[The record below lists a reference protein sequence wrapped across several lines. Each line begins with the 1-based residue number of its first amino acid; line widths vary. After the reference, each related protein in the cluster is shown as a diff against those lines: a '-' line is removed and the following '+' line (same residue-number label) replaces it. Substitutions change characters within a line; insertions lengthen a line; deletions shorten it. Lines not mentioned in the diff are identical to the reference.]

1 MGAPVLVGAGIGAI
15 SSLAM
20 GKDPLMGAAMGGLSG
35 GAFGGSA
42 GFGSGFTEGGLMDL
56 GSGMLTS
63 SIPEVATQGAAQSA
77 MTAGAPSSLLSGAGT
92 PVDMALNPLN
102 AGSSL
107 LSSSGAP
114 VTATQAGFQ
123 AASPMGVVADNAFI
137 NPSTYMGGL
146 DDMGSSGLTTGGGFV
161 PQPTDATTAANL
173 QEFGGLTTPP
183 KTSLLDDIGTTAY
196 EGISSMSPME
206 QVQLGQ
212 MGLDAFTPE
221 EQQQMQAQLGQIRP
235 AQEVSAGKPLAITPP
250 RRTFKPRFA

>member
-42 GFGSGFTEGGLMDL
+42 GFGSGFTEGGLFSL
-56 GSGMLTS
+56 GSMTPT
-63 SIPEVATQGAAQSA
+63 IPQIATEGVAQSA

-92 PVDMALNPLN
+92 PVDMALNPMN
-102 AGSSL
+102 IGMGNTA
-107 LSSSGAP
+107 
-114 VTATQAGFQ
+114 ATQAGFQ

-173 QEFGGLTTPP
+173 QEFGGL
-183 KTSLLDDIGTTAY
+183 IGTESINRGGWENWTDTAY
-196 EGISSMSPME
+196 DSIADMNTME

>member
-1 MGAPVLVGAGIGAI
+1 MAAPIIGAGIGAVT
-15 SSLAM
+15 SLAT
-20 GKDPLMGAAMGGLSG
+20 GRDPLQGALLGGISG
-35 GAFGGSA
+35 GFFGGSQ
-42 GFGSGFTEGGLMDL
+42 GFGSGFKELGGLFDL
-56 GSGMLTS
+56 GSMTS
-63 SIPEVATQGAAQSA
+63 AIPEVATQGAAQSA

-102 AGSSL
+102 VGMNK
-107 LSSSGAP
+107 

-146 DDMGSSGLTTGGGFV
+146 DDMGSSGLATGGGFV
-161 PQPTDATTAANL
+161 PQPQDATTMANL
-173 QEFGGLTTPP
+173 QEFGGLTAPV
-183 KTSLLDDIGTTAY
+183 KTSLLEDIGTTAY
-196 EGISSMSPME
+196 EGLSNMSPME

>member
-1 MGAPVLVGAGIGAI
+1 MTPTIPQIA
-15 SSLAM
+15 
-20 GKDPLMGAAMGGLSG
+20 
-35 GAFGGSA
+35 
-42 GFGSGFTEGGLMDL
+42 TEG
-56 GSGMLTS
+56 
-63 SIPEVATQGAAQSA
+63 VAQSA

-92 PVDMALNPLN
+92 PVDMALNPMN
-102 AGSSL
+102 IGMGNTA
-107 LSSSGAP
+107 
-114 VTATQAGFQ
+114 ATQAGFQ

-173 QEFGGLTTPP
+173 QEFGGL
-183 KTSLLDDIGTTAY
+183 IGTESINRGGWENWTDTAY
-196 EGISSMSPME
+196 DSIADMNTME